1 MFRSDSLLMRLLDRL
16 GTLLILNLLFLLC
29 SLPIVTVGA
38 ASTALYTVTLREA
51 RGDARSILSG
61 FFTAFRKNF
70 WKATL
75 LWLIVLLLSAIFFVD
90 LILLN
95 RLNAP
100 VILRYCL
107 YIGGF
112 FFASML
118 PYLFALQARFENSLR
133 QTLRNALALG
143 VAKLP
148 ATVLMLFLMSLPLL
162 LMYLSEELFLRLSIF
177 WFLLGF
183 SLTAQLCSI
192 LLTRIFAKLTPT
204 ED

>member
-75 LWLIVLLLSAIFFVD
+75 L
-90 LILLN
+90 
-95 RLNAP
+95 
-100 VILRYCL
+100 
-107 YIGGF
+107 
-112 FFASML
+112 
-118 PYLFALQARFENSLR
+118 
-133 QTLRNALALG
+133 
-143 VAKLP
+143 
-148 ATVLMLFLMSLPLL
+148 
-162 LMYLSEELFLRLSIF
+162 
-177 WFLLGF
+177 
-183 SLTAQLCSI
+183 
-192 LLTRIFAKLTPT
+192 
-204 ED
+204 